1 MSNSDAVAAMDHLDA
16 MLNAGGN
23 VDEDALRIM
32 GHFDVECHD
41 SAGVLLWKDS
51 FNNLVTTI
59 GKNSLENIGL
69 GASGTAGNAFMG
81 LISSTSFSAVSA
93 ADTMSSHAGWLEAG
107 NANTPHYSGSRATMT
122 FGAASSGT
130 IISTGNAFVF
140 TGSGTVQGGFI
151 DFSTGATGTIDN
163 TAGVLFSAG
172 TLASAQPVISTNT
185 LTMSYT
191 LTLT

>member
-1 MSNSDAVAAMDHLDA
+1 MSNDAIAIADTFGA
-16 MLNAGGN
+16 ELNAGN
-23 VDEDALRIM
+23 VSEEAMRVM
-32 GHFDVECHD
+32 GHFDLECHD
-41 SAGVLLWKDS
+41 SLGITLWEAS
-51 FNNLVTTI
+51 FDNLVTTV
-59 GKNSLENIGL
+59 GKNAMEQIALAN
-69 GASGTAGNAFMG
+69 SGTAGNAFMG
-81 LISSTSFSAVSA
+81 LISSTSFSAVNA
-93 ADTMSSHAGWLEAG
+93 ADTMASHAGWLEAG

-122 FGAASSGT
+122 FGSASAGV

>member
-1 MSNSDAVAAMDHLDA
+1 MSNDGAITADNFDAL
-16 MLNAGGN
+16 LSAGGN
-23 VDEDALRIM
+23 VDSDALRVM
-32 GHFDVECHD
+32 GHFEIECHD
-41 SAGVLLWKDS
+41 SAGVTIWTDA
-51 FNNLVTTI
+51 FDNLVTTV
-59 GKNSLENIGL
+59 GKNALENIAL
-69 GASGTAGNAFMG
+69 AGTGTVANAFMG
-81 LISSTSFSAVSA
+81 LISSTSFSAVNA
-93 ADTMSSHAGWLEAG
+93 ADTMTSHSGWLEAG
-107 NANTPHYSGSRATMT
+107 NANTPHYSGARATMT
-122 FGAASSGT
+122 FGAASAGV

-172 TLASAQPVISTNT
+172 TLSSAQPVISTNT